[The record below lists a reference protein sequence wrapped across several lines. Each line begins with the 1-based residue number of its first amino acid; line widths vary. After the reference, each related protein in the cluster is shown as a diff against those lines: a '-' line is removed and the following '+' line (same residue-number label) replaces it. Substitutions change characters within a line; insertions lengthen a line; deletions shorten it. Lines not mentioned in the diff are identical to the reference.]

1 MGSLIKSSL
10 LYQGTKDKEDTSKH
24 PCLDRSQPFRLWSIC
39 DISLILYGS
48 VSPLGCWLWLYWR
61 CWQGRG
67 RGWRGGPSCQ
77 GWRPWGWGKRSRKQ
91 SLTDLH
97 WIDLYFLKVPTPP
110 IFRGHI
116 TDCIRRQ
123 PNKIVNWVPDKIKVE
138 TGSKKTPTPQL
149 HKSTSFT
156 IVFFLKNCMVVHLFI
171 RSTIWPN

>member
-1 MGSLIKSSL
+1 MPRSQLDPPPLKHMWHIVNFIWICFTFGVLVVTVLKMLTRTRKRVTRRAILPGMTSMGMR
-10 LYQGTKDKEDTSKH
+10 KEIQETITNR
-24 PCLDRSQPFRLWSIC
+24 PALDRFVFSESA
-39 DISLILYGS
+39 
-48 VSPLGCWLWLYWR
+48 
-61 CWQGRG
+61 
-67 RGWRGGPSCQ
+67 
-77 GWRPWGWGKRSRKQ
+77 
-91 SLTDLH
+91 H
-97 WIDLYFLKVPTPP
+97 PP